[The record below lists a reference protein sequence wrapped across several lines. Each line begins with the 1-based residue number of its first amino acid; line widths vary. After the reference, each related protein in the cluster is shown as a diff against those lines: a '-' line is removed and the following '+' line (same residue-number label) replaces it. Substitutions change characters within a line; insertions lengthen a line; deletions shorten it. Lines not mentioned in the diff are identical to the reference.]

1 MSLRYWENYIER
13 DICSFKIQTIKN
25 NLRVGRCKTY
35 IFASLWKIGLTLACA
50 YILVPNMTSLSS
62 LFRHLGN
69 ETMYGNGSLDYDYGM
84 LYNNNYDFETFNLE
98 PQDEEFDIENILS
111 GIDDLSGNIQKP
123 RY

>member
-25 NLRVGRCKTY
+25 NMRIGRCKTY

-50 YILVPNMTSLSS
+50 YILVPRMTSLSS

-69 ETMYGNGSLDYDYGM
+69 ETMYSNGSYEYDYDVYSS
-84 LYNNNYDFETFNLE
+84 Y
-98 PQDEEFDIENILS
+98 DIEPVDLNTQENFDQENSIS
-111 GIDDLSGNIQKP
+111 GISNDFSGKDFT
-123 RY
+123 